1 MNKESF
7 FKRYGPGIFL
17 IGANIGTGSVSTMS
31 TVGAY
36 FGLKLIWAVV
46 LSCLFTWVM
55 VTVIGRVTCYNSTS
69 ILVQFKNYFGLWALI
84 LVGFAIAFTQFFSTM
99 GVIGVVSEATGELLE
114 INKLYP
120 AAFWGLLIFLA
131 IYFGNYG
138 RFESILKWLVAIFGI
153 SFIITLFIVLFKQ
166 GFNFLDLS
174 QGIPEGEF
182 SGWATAACVGTTFS
196 SGILIMRSY
205 LILDKGW
212 TKIDLKK
219 ESVDALISV
228 IGMAILSISIVMC
241 ATAALYHSDIL
252 KNIAPIDFTS
262 IQMAENL
269 RPLAGE
275 YTVLLFTIGIIG
287 AGLSSALPNALV
299 SIWCISDIF
308 KLERNCKRPY
318 FRILG
323 AIWAFSGVL
332 GILTSRPVPIT
343 VMAQALILLVT
354 PLISILS
361 GYIAFKDGLL
371 GKKGTIS
378 YYVMI
383 ILCIAAILFSLSM
396 SLIGFKKVFFI

>member
-1 MNKESF
+1 MSKESF
-7 FKRYGPGIFL
+7 FKKYGPGIFL
-17 IGANIGTGSVSTMS
+17 IGANIGTGSASTMS

-36 FGLKLIWAVV
+36 FGVRLIWAVV

-55 VTVIGRVTCYNSTS
+55 VTIIGRVTCYNSTT
-69 ILVQFKNYFGLWALI
+69 ILNQFKNHFGSWALI
-84 LVGFAIAFTQFFSTM
+84 LIGFAIAFTQFFSTM
-99 GVIGVVSEATGELLE
+99 GALGIVSEATGELLD

-120 AAFWGLLIFLA
+120 AVFWGLFIFFA

-138 RFESILKWLVAIFGI
+138 RFESLLKWLVAIFGI
-153 SFIITLFIVLFKQ
+153 SFILTLIIVIFRQ
-166 GFNFLDLS
+166 GFNISDFS

-205 LILDKGW
+205 LVLDKGW
-212 TKIDLKK
+212 TKSDLKT
-219 ESVDALISV
+219 ESMDALISV
-228 IGMAILSISIVMC
+228 IGMAILSVTIIMC
-241 ATAALYHSDIL
+241 ATLVLYHSDIL
-252 KNIAPIDFTS
+252 KNIAPIDFSS

-269 RPLAGE
+269 RPLAGK
-275 YTVLLFTIGIIG
+275 YTFLLFTIGIIG
-287 AGLSSALPNALV
+287 AGLSSVLPNALV
-299 SIWCISDIF
+299 SIWCISDVF
-308 KLERNCKRPY
+308 KLERNTKRTY

-332 GILTSRPVPIT
+332 GILTGRPVSVT

-378 YYVMI
+378 QYIMI
-383 ILCIAAILFSLSM
+383 ILCLAAILFSLTM
-396 SLIGFKKVFFI
+396 SLIGFKKVL